1 VPLPLQARCG
11 NGNADRHSRQQAHS
25 GRHVVAGNGP
35 ALTTLRPPVT
45 ARIADDRSPDHR
57 YTSLRRGSGLG
68 WQGPVSL
75 GNVDPSKPNDPRVDR
90 AQPIPRSRPADDGVH
105 EVLEGEIIERG
116 VPLGRPQPG
125 PPPSPPSPPRPPT
138 KPGKTR
144 RTVLWTLLGIVA
156 LICLAGSITTYV
168 LYSKATTPERGT
180 PAVSLQ
186 QYVTAKFGSRDE
198 SRERLFTCEGARL
211 RPVDDLLNQ
220 IKTRESQTGVGIQVT
235 MSDATVVEQGESAT
249 IQANLDIA
257 AAQAN
262 GGTSVVVQRWEFSL
276 RNANGWRVC
285 SATKVG

>member
-75 GNVDPSKPNDPRVDR
+75 GNVDPSKPNDPRADR
-90 AQPIPRSRPADDGVH
+90 AQPIPRSRPADDDVH

-125 PPPSPPSPPRPPT
+125 PPPSPPRPPT

-168 LYSKATTPERGT
+168 LYSKAAEPDRGNPT
-180 PAVSLQ
+180 ATLR
-186 QYVTAKFGSRDE
+186 QYLDARFNSRDVGRANVFVCQSPNLSAINNAIDDIEKREAKFSIRIRMFTTDM
-198 SRERLFTCEGARL
+198 RLTAQTER
-211 RPVDDLLNQ
+211 
-220 IKTRESQTGVGIQVT
+220 S
-235 MSDATVVEQGESAT
+235 ATVYVEITVEIPEEGNRSSGEVYT
-249 IQANLDIA
+249 
-257 AAQAN
+257 
-262 GGTSVVVQRWEFSL
+262 WEFGMV
-276 RNANGWRVC
+276 RTDGWRVC